1 MTSNTVNLFIAF
13 CVNTFLD
20 ICELYNTIPVW
31 GGTLLLFICSYSLLR
46 LIIEEFL
53 GEERDD
59 E

>member
-1 MTSNTVNLFIAF
+1 MGPYSIDLFLAF
-13 CVNTFLD
+13 CVDTFLD
-20 ICELYNTIPVW
+20 VCELYNQIPVW
-31 GGTLLLFICSYSLLR
+31 GSTLLLFICSYSLLR